1 MPPKRDIKQI
11 NAVAKEFK
19 MERLQRQAFGDFLES
34 EKEAGYIGNKN
45 ERGDFTYQELQQKA
59 REFLGLE

>member
-11 NAVAKEFK
+11 NAIAKEFK
-19 MERLQRQAFGDFLES
+19 MERLERQRFGDFLES
-34 EKEAGYIGNKN
+34 EKEAGYMGTKN
-45 ERGDFTYQELQQKA
+45 EQGDFTYEELQQKA